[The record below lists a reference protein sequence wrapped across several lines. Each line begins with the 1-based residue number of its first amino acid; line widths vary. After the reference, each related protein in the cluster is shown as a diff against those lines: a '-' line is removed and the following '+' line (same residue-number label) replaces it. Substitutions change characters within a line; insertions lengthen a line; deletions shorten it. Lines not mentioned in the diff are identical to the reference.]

1 MATSNDAQREE
12 ELPEKGEQEEG
23 LLPEEEDMPVT
34 EQFEY
39 IKHPV
44 APFPLSEPE
53 YTSAPREKI
62 REDQKQ
68 HPCSLKALFYGF
80 VCDTD
85 G

>member
-1 MATSNDAQREE
+1 MMHKREG

-62 REDQKQ
+62 QRGSEETPIQ
-68 HPCSLKALFYGF
+68 LKSTFFISVRG
-80 VCDTD
+80 
-85 G
+85 